1 METTIGKFVDG
12 HIRYQVL
19 EEYKREVRLENGKI
33 VHETITVEQQ
43 FETLRKDGWK
53 MVELFDESQM
63 QNEQEFYS
71 TTAIPIDNGETI
83 GFAYHKSLDKRLVQR
98 EIERLKSCLSASD
111 YKVVKCYEATMMK
124 QNLPYDLNEICS
136 ERQSVRDRINE
147 LEAMIS

>member
-1 METTIGKFVDG
+1 METTIGKFIDG
-12 HIRYQVL
+12 QIRYQVL

-33 VHETITVEQQ
+33 VHETVTVEQQ
-43 FETLRKDGWK
+43 FEPLRKDGWK

-83 GFAYHKSLDKRLVQR
+83 GFAYQKSLDKRLVQR
-98 EIERLKSCLSASD
+98 EIERLKSYLSDTD

-124 QNLPYDLNEICS
+124 KTLPYDLNEICS
-136 ERQSVRDRINE
+136 ERQIVRDRINE

>member
-33 VHETITVEQQ
+33 VHETVTVEQQ
-43 FETLRKDGWK
+43 FEPLRKDGWK

-63 QNEQEFYS
+63 QNEEEFYS

-83 GFAYHKSLDKRLVQR
+83 GFAYQKSLDKRLVQR